1 MPDLGKDTLAAK
13 SIFDE
18 CLRVQEY
25 RYMSRKDTE
34 VRLRECEAYILAKK
48 VLKLVH
54 RERKMQHFQRHLT

>member
-34 VRLRECEAYILAKK
+34 VRLRECEGYILAKK
-48 VLKLVH
+48 ALKLVH
-54 RERKMQHFQRHLT
+54 RGK

>member
-34 VRLRECEAYILAKK
+34 VRLRECKAYILAKK
-48 VLKLVH
+48 ALKLVH
-54 RERKMQHFQRHLT
+54 RENERCNISSDI